1 MSTNIFDNREL
12 SWLKFNKRVLEEATD
27 TKVPVL
33 ERLTFCSIFSSNLDE
48 FFMVRVGSLHDQI
61 LIGDDSKENK
71 TQMTAT
77 EQIDAIL
84 KKVSHLVP
92 EKDNAFND
100 VMKELSA
107 KGISQINF
115 KDLTKQQ
122 TEFFEYYFER
132 EILPL
137 ISPQIIDK
145 RHPFPFLN
153 NKDIYVIAKIEAKSG
168 VKLGIVKASG
178 VFDRVIFLPGETTR
192 FMLVEDLI
200 LHFASKIF
208 NDYKIEEKSL
218 IKVTRNA
225 DINAEEGLVDYDL
238 DFRSVMT
245 ELLKKRKK
253 LCPVRLEI
261 SRNLSEETLKELCS
275 RLDLSMKY
283 VFLTKSPL
291 DMSYVY
297 VLGNKL
303 SGKTE
308 LFFNKVEPQKSAFV
322 NTSESIIK
330 QIQKKDIL
338 LSYPYESIRPFI
350 KLLQEAAEDKD
361 VISIKITL
369 YRVAKDSKVID
380 ALIEA
385 AENGKEVVV
394 LVELRARFD
403 EENNIDW
410 SKRLEDAGCRVMY
423 GPENYKVHSKLLLI
437 TRKNGSKVEYITQV
451 GTGNYNEKT
460 ARLYTD
466 LCLMT
471 ANRNIAMEAS
481 TVFNALSLGN
491 FVENTNYLMVAP
503 LCLQSKVLELID
515 VEIARAKTGESAYF
529 GAKFNS
535 LSDKV
540 IIDKLI
546 EASQAGVKVELVV
559 RGICCLIAGVEGF
572 TDNITIVS
580 IVGRY
585 LEHSRIYI
593 FGTGERQ
600 KIFISSADFMTRNT
614 VRRIEVAAPI
624 LDESIKSRIISMFQ
638 TMLSDNVKARFQLPD
653 GSYMKLTPSN
663 GHSVDSQAY
672 FTKLAYQRAQNAHY
686 EKERKSVFANFL
698 SKLKRKK
705 QDKKN

>member
-1 MSTNIFDNREL
+1 MDVKIFDNREL

-27 TKVPVL
+27 EKVPVL

-61 LIGDDSKENK
+61 LIGDTSKENK

-84 KKVSHLVP
+84 RKVSRLVP
-92 EKDNAFND
+92 EKDNAFSD

-145 RHPFPFLN
+145 RHPFPFLS

-168 VKLGIVKASG
+168 LKLGIVKASG
-178 VFDRVIFLPGETTR
+178 VFDRVIFLPGEPIR

-200 LHFASKIF
+200 LHFTSKIF
-208 NDYKIEEKSL
+208 NDYKVEEKSL

-261 SRNLSEETLKELCS
+261 SRNLSDTTLKELCS
-275 RLDLSMKY
+275 RLDLTSKY

-291 DMSYVY
+291 DMSYVFA
-297 VLGNKL
+297 LQNKL
-303 SGKTE
+303 SGKTD
-308 LFFNKVEPQKSAFV
+308 LFFNRVEPQKSSFV
-322 NTSESIIK
+322 NSYEPMIK
-330 QIQKKDIL
+330 QIQRKDIL

-350 KLLQEAAEDKD
+350 KLLQESAEDKD

-410 SKRLEDAGCRVMY
+410 SKRLEEAGCRVMY

-437 TRKNGSKVEYITQV
+437 TRKVGSRVEYITQV

-471 ANRNIAMEAS
+471 ANKDLAMEAS
-481 TVFNALSLGN
+481 AVFNALSLGN
-491 FVENTNYLMVAP
+491 FVESTNYLMVAP

-515 VEIARAKTGESAYF
+515 VEIENAKNGNDAYF

-540 IIDKLI
+540 IIDKLV
-546 EASQAGVKVELVV
+546 EASQAGVKIELVV
-559 RGICCLIAGVEGF
+559 RGICCLISGVEGF
-572 TDNITIVS
+572 TDNITITS

-593 FGTGERQ
+593 FGIGDRQ

-624 LDESIKSRIISMFQ
+624 LDNDIKARILDMFH
-638 TMLSDNVKARFQLPD
+638 TMLSDNVKARYQLPD
-653 GSYMKLTPSN
+653 GSYIKLTPSN
-663 GHSVDSQAY
+663 EHTVDAQSL
-672 FTKLAYQRAQNAHY
+672 FTKQAYQRALAAKNQ
-686 EKERKSVFANFL
+686 KPPKSKIKGLL
-698 SKLKRKK
+698 SGIYARIRHK
-705 QDKKN
+705 